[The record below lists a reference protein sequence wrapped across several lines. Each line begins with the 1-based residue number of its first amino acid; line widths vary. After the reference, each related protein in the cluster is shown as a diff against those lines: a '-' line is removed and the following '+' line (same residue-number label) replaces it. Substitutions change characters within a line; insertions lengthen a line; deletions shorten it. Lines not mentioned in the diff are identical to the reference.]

1 MNKLIRAAFG
11 VPFAE
16 IKYVCLKVLHMN
28 KFSGKFPAIM
38 SPLTEITLEKYA
50 SLQIGSKLKMHNG
63 SKIRVRKKANVK
75 IGKNF
80 AMSNGCVLTA
90 YESIQIGNDVMLG
103 PNVLIYDQDHDYD
116 VEGGVKAMSFKT
128 APITI
133 GNNVWIAANSIV
145 LRGSVIGDNVVVAA
159 GSIVKGTIPDNTLYI
174 QKRSKELI
182 DIRKRS

>member
-1 MNKLIRAAFG
+1 MNKYIRAAFC

-16 IKYVCLKVLHMN
+16 IKYIFLKVTHMN
-28 KFSGKFPAIM
+28 KFSGNFPAVV
-38 SPLTEITLEKYA
+38 SPLTEITLEKHA
-50 SLQIGSKLKMHNG
+50 SLHIGKKLKMHNG
-63 SKIRVRKKANVK
+63 SKIRVRRDAKVK
-75 IGKNF
+75 IGNNF
-80 AMSNGCVLTA
+80 AMSNGCVLTS

-128 APITI
+128 APIVI

-145 LRGSVIGDNVVVAA
+145 LRGSVIGNNVVIAA
-159 GSIVKGTIPDNTLYI
+159 GSIVKGTVPDNTLYV

-182 DIRKRS
+182 DIRR